1 MVILV
6 EVDTVT
12 GRRIAT
18 TTTLTPPGM
27 GEPTEGMEN
36 PKTRASAVMELVLKG
51 RVFFDKIFSIL
62 TYFKNQEWISRSYT

>member
-1 MVILV
+1 MVVMVILV

-27 GEPTEGMEN
+27 EEPTEGMEN
-36 PKTRASAVMELVLKG
+36 PKTRASAVMELV
-51 RVFFDKIFSIL
+51 
-62 TYFKNQEWISRSYT
+62 

>member
-12 GRRIAT
+12 GMRIAT

-36 PKTRASAVMELVLKG
+36 PKTRASAAMELV
-51 RVFFDKIFSIL
+51 
-62 TYFKNQEWISRSYT
+62 

>member
-1 MVILV
+1 MIVVNVFHIYSNCNPVLLGEKSWSMVVMVILV

-36 PKTRASAVMELVLKG
+36 PKTRASAVMELV
-51 RVFFDKIFSIL
+51 
-62 TYFKNQEWISRSYT
+62 